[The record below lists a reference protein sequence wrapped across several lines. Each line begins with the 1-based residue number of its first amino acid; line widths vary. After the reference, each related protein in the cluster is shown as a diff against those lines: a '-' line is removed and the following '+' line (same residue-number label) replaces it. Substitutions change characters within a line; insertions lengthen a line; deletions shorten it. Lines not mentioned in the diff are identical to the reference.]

1 MQKSILDLDQESLF
15 QALMKMKKNN
25 ILGCINIDMVGEK
38 GKGPIIMQTVNGE
51 NNIISIMMDKLTNKE
66 FNLSGGGSSDDLS
79 FIWGKYL

>member
-1 MQKSILDLDQESLF
+1 
-15 QALMKMKKNN
+15 
-25 ILGCINIDMVGEK
+25 MVGEK

-79 FIWGKYL
+79 FYISSLNYYIVKLSYPYFFSTPST